1 MSNYKDLGVNTA
13 SDLTWTKHVGETVH
27 KANKVLGL
35 LKRTVGSKNNEIFSI
50 FYKTLVRPILE
61 YASPVWSPRLAK
73 DIREIEK
80 VQRRPSRIVLGQ
92 RRQEMAYEDS
102 CKILKWNSSERRRE
116 FLSLVE
122 CYKIVFNMK
131 GLNFTDHFELC
142 RSTKTRSNHQ
152 YKIQTKLA
160 KLICY
165 KYSFFVKI
173 IKFWNDL
180 PSNVFNCHDSLNIS
194 KFNLTLKNHLNIY
207 WMDILYFFNDIS
219 VIFTYI
225 FINLLLYKCIFCIF
239 FLPYFYSFFSF

>member
-1 MSNYKDLGVNTA
+1 MA

-50 FYKTLVRPILE
+50 FYNTLVRPILE

-80 VQRRPSRIVLGQ
+80 VQRRPSRIALGQ
-92 RRQEMAYEDS
+92 RRKEMAYEDS
-102 CKILKWNSSERRRE
+102 CKILKWNSLERRRE

-122 CYKIVFNMK
+122 CFKIVFNMK
-131 GLNFTDHFELC
+131 GLNFTDYFELC

-152 YKIQTKLA
+152 YKIQTKLV

-173 IKFWNDL
+173 IKVWNDL
-180 PSNVFNCHDSLNIS
+180 RI
-194 KFNLTLKNHLNIY
+194 
-207 WMDILYFFNDIS
+207 
-219 VIFTYI
+219 
-225 FINLLLYKCIFCIF
+225 
-239 FLPYFYSFFSF
+239 